1 MPRTLYPRKR
11 RELGGWLAAFSQIL
25 VVSSIGWATCGYA
38 QPQAAPA
45 TRKDVENPESTSTE
59 NELRRLVNQANALE
73 LQGDPASLAPIWEK
87 ILEIREKVLGP
98 DHPETATSLNNL
110 AVLYANQG
118 AYAKAEP
125 LYLRALAINEKVLG
139 PDHPETATSL
149 NNLAVLYENQ
159 SDYAKAEPMY
169 LRALAIREKVL
180 GPNHLSTATSLNNL
194 AEIYINQG
202 VYAKAETLFLRAL
215 AIRENALGPAH
226 PDTAA
231 SLNNL
236 ALLYFNQSAYAKAE
250 PLLLRSLAVNEKT
263 LGPDHPSTALSLNNL
278 AEIYRNQGAYAKAK
292 PLHLRAFAIRE
303 KALGPAHPDTAVSL
317 NNLALLYF
325 NQGVYAKA
333 EPYFLRVLAVNE
345 KALGPDHP
353 STATSLNNLAG
364 LYENQGAYTKA
375 EPLHLR
381 ALAIREKALGPTHP
395 DTAVSL
401 NNLALL
407 YFNQSA
413 YTKAEPYFLRA
424 LAVIEKALG
433 PDHPS
438 TALVLGNLA
447 LLYNKQAAYTK
458 AEPLNLRALAIREA
472 ALGRYHPITSA
483 SLNNLALMYLN
494 QGAYAKAEPYF
505 LRALAVNEKALG
517 TDHPS
522 TALSLNNLAGLYY
535 VQGFYDKAAPLLRM
549 GIRSNAFFLQRELPL
564 LAESRR
570 RSQQQVLSNSSV
582 AIYSV
587 ATRWEE
593 GPSLALFSRFNRHGL
608 LHDIEQR
615 QALLARGS
623 GPQQQLAEQIAGLT
637 NRLAAVNLSITQRQE
652 LIQQKSQLEHQLY
665 RLLPVLQPRVV
676 NVDLVAKA
684 LPPDGVLVEFQQY
697 QPFDGKQPQYQRWG
711 TPQYVALILWPTGS
725 IQAVQLG
732 EAKPIEEAIVNALS
746 ATSQSLDDAPAR
758 LAAVTRLVLD
768 PLKPHL
774 ANSRQ
779 WFLSPDGE
787 LNRVPFAALPSP
799 LNPSQ
804 TLANDVELRLL
815 TTGRDLLRFQQ
826 PASKGNDPLVLA
838 NPAFDLRPGQGGSGA
853 AVALAINTGLGQRR
867 SSSADGIRW
876 AALPATTAEGT
887 RIAAILGTK
896 PVTGSEAT
904 VKRLRGTVSPRVLHI
919 ATHGFFAPGQ
929 ASKLD
934 ERLGGLVES
943 SPMLA
948 GFKGEDPMLRSG
960 LVLAGANQPTADPSD
975 DGLLT
980 ASEATGLQLEGTE
993 LVVLSACSTGVGDIR
1008 TGEGVYGLQRALTV
1022 AGARSTLL
1030 SLWKV
1035 DDAATAAFMEAYY
1048 KRLKAGEGRAA
1059 ALAATQADF
1068 RQHANITWRHPYVWA
1083 AWQLTGDWRPVQGL

>member
-1 MPRTLYPRKR
+1 MPRTPYPRKR

-45 TRKDVENPESTSTE
+45 TRNDVGNPESTSTS

-73 LQGDPASLAPIWEK
+73 LRGDPAALTPIWK
-87 ILEIREKVLGP
+87 RILEIREKALGP

-110 AVLYANQG
+110 ALLYKIQGIYAKAEPLYLRALVINEKVLGPNHPRTASSLNNLAGLYESQGAYAKAEPLYLRALAIKEKVLGPDHTSTGISLNNLALLYKIQG

-139 PDHPETATSL
+139 PNHPSNASSLNNLAGLYMSQGAYAKTEPLYLRALAIREKVLGPDHPSTAISLNNLAVLYMNQGAYAKAEPLYLRALGIWEKVLGPDHPETATSL
-149 NNLAVLYENQ
+149 NNLAGPYMSQGAYAKTEPLYLRALAIREKVLGPDHPSTAISLNNLAVLYKNQ
-159 SDYAKAEPMY
+159 GDYAKAERLY

-180 GPNHLSTATSLNNL
+180 GPNHP
-194 AEIYINQG
+194 E
-202 VYAKAETLFLRAL
+202 
-215 AIRENALGPAH
+215 
-226 PDTAA
+226 
-231 SLNNL
+231 
-236 ALLYFNQSAYAKAE
+236 
-250 PLLLRSLAVNEKT
+250 
-263 LGPDHPSTALSLNNL
+263 
-278 AEIYRNQGAYAKAK
+278 
-292 PLHLRAFAIRE
+292 
-303 KALGPAHPDTAVSL
+303 
-317 NNLALLYF
+317 
-325 NQGVYAKA
+325 
-333 EPYFLRVLAVNE
+333 
-345 KALGPDHP
+345 
-353 STATSLNNLAG
+353 TATSLNNLAG
-364 LYENQGAYTKA
+364 LYQ
-375 EPLHLR
+375 
-381 ALAIREKALGPTHP
+381 
-395 DTAVSL
+395 
-401 NNLALL
+401 
-407 YFNQSA
+407 
-413 YTKAEPYFLRA
+413 
-424 LAVIEKALG
+424 
-433 PDHPS
+433 
-438 TALVLGNLA
+438 
-447 LLYNKQAAYTK
+447 
-458 AEPLNLRALAIREA
+458 
-472 ALGRYHPITSA
+472 
-483 SLNNLALMYLN
+483 N
-494 QGAYAKAEPYF
+494 QGAYAKAEP
-505 LRALAVNEKALG
+505 LWRK
-517 TDHPS
+517 S
-522 TALSLNNLAGLYY
+522 TRSTSL
-535 VQGFYDKAAPLLRM
+535 
-549 GIRSNAFFLQRELPL
+549 FLQRELPL

-582 AIYSV
+582 ALYSV

-623 GPQQQLAEQIAGLT
+623 GPQQQLAGQIAGLT
-637 NRLAAVNLSITQRQE
+637 SRLAAVSLSITQRQE
-652 LIQQKSQLEHQLY
+652 LIEQKTQLEHQLY

-676 NVDLVAKA
+676 NVDQVAKA
-684 LPPDGVLVEFQQY
+684 LPPDGVLVEFQKY
-697 QPFDGKQPQYQRWG
+697 QSFDGKQPQYQRWG
-711 TPQYVALILWPTGS
+711 SPQYVALILWPKGS

-732 EAKPIEEAIVNALS
+732 EAKPIEEAIANALS

-815 TTGRDLLRFQQ
+815 TTGRDLLHFQQ
-826 PASKGNDPLVLA
+826 PAAKSNASLVLA
-838 NPAFDLRPGQGGSGA
+838 NPAFDFRPGKGGSGT
-853 AVALAINTGLGQRR
+853 AVALAINHGPGQRR

-887 RIAAILGTK
+887 RIAALLGTN
-896 PVTGSEAT
+896 PVTGAEAT
-904 VKRLRGTVSPRVLHI
+904 VKRVQGTVSPRVLHI
-919 ATHGFFAPGQ
+919 ATHGFFAPDQ
-929 ASKLD
+929 ASKPD
-934 ERLGGLVES
+934 ERLAGLVES
-943 SPMLA
+943 SPMLG

-1083 AWQLTGDWRPVQGL
+1083 AWQLTGDWRPI

>member
-1 MPRTLYPRKR
+1 MPRTPYPRKR
-11 RELGGWLAAFSQIL
+11 RELGGWLAAFSHIL

-45 TRKDVENPESTSTE
+45 TRNDVGNPESTSSE

-73 LQGDPASLAPIWEK
+73 LRGDSASLASIWEK

-110 AVLYANQG
+110 AVLYMHQAAYAKAEPMHLRALAIREKVLGTDHLETATSLNNLAGLYENQG

-125 LYLRALAINEKVLG
+125 LYLRALAIREKVLGTDHPETATSLNNLALLYNNQGDYSKAKPLYLRALAIKEKVLGPGHPKTATSLNNLALLYENQGDYAKAKPLYLRALAISEKALGPDHPKTATSVNNLAVLYKNQGDYAKVEPLYLRALAIIEKVLGPDHLSTASSLNNLAVLYMHQAAYAKAEPPYLRALAIREKVLG

-149 NNLAVLYENQ
+149 NNLAGLYENQ
-159 SDYAKAEPMY
+159 
-169 LRALAIREKVL
+169 
-180 GPNHLSTATSLNNL
+180 G
-194 AEIYINQG
+194 
-202 VYAKAETLFLRAL
+202 
-215 AIRENALGPAH
+215 
-226 PDTAA
+226 
-231 SLNNL
+231 
-236 ALLYFNQSAYAKAE
+236 AYAKAE
-250 PLLLRSLAVNEKT
+250 PLYLRALAIWEKV
-263 LGPDHPSTALSLNNL
+263 LGTDHP
-278 AEIYRNQGAYAKAK
+278 K
-292 PLHLRAFAIRE
+292 
-303 KALGPAHPDTAVSL
+303 
-317 NNLALLYF
+317 
-325 NQGVYAKA
+325 
-333 EPYFLRVLAVNE
+333 
-345 KALGPDHP
+345 
-353 STATSLNNLAG
+353 TATSLNNLAG
-364 LYENQGAYTKA
+364 LYK
-375 EPLHLR
+375 
-381 ALAIREKALGPTHP
+381 
-395 DTAVSL
+395 
-401 NNLALL
+401 
-407 YFNQSA
+407 
-413 YTKAEPYFLRA
+413 
-424 LAVIEKALG
+424 
-433 PDHPS
+433 
-438 TALVLGNLA
+438 
-447 LLYNKQAAYTK
+447 
-458 AEPLNLRALAIREA
+458 
-472 ALGRYHPITSA
+472 
-483 SLNNLALMYLN
+483 N
-494 QGAYAKAEPYF
+494 QGAYAKAEP
-505 LRALAVNEKALG
+505 LWRR
-517 TDHPS
+517 S
-522 TALSLNNLAGLYY
+522 TRNTSL
-535 VQGFYDKAAPLLRM
+535 
-549 GIRSNAFFLQRELPL
+549 FLQRELPL

-582 AIYSV
+582 ALYSV

-637 NRLAAVNLSITQRQE
+637 SRLAAVNMNITQRKE
-652 LIQQKSQLEHQLY
+652 LIEQKTELEHQLY
-665 RLLPVLQPRVV
+665 RLLPVLEPRVV
-676 NVDLVAKA
+676 NVDQVAKA

-697 QPFDGKQPQYQRWG
+697 QSFDGKQPQDQRWG
-711 TPQYVALILWPTGS
+711 TPRYVALILRPKGS

-732 EAKPIEEAIVNALS
+732 EAKPIEEAIANALS

-804 TLANDVELRLL
+804 ALSNDVELRLL

-826 PASKGNDPLVLA
+826 PAAKSNASLVLA

-853 AVALAINTGLGQRR
+853 AVALAINSGLGQRR

-887 RIAAILGTK
+887 RIAAILGTN
-896 PVTGSEAT
+896 PVTGAEAT
-904 VKRLRGTVSPRVLHI
+904 VKRLQGTVSPRVLHI
-919 ATHGFFAPGQ
+919 ATHGFFAPDQ

-1035 DDAATAAFMEAYY
+1035 DDAATAAFMVAYY

-1068 RQHANITWRHPYVWA
+1068 RQHANTTWRHPYVWA
-1083 AWQLTGDWRPVQGL
+1083 AWQLTGDWRPIQGL